1 MLRKCFV
8 LLAFL
13 PLYAAA
19 QNGPVQGFCTQGGIS
34 ATVSGL
40 GSSNKL
46 QGIIPGCTITV
57 YLDRHN
63 EPCHAPH
70 FYRRIALQ
78 SLHGQPEQFDESRW
92 MDLLRGNRAG
102 L

>member
-57 YLDRHN
+57 YLTGTTNLATLHTSTGG
-63 EPCHAPH
+63 
-70 FYRRIALQ
+70 
-78 SLHGQPEQFDESRW
+78 SLSNPFTANLEQFDESRW
-92 MDLLRGNRAG
+92 LDLLRGHRAG